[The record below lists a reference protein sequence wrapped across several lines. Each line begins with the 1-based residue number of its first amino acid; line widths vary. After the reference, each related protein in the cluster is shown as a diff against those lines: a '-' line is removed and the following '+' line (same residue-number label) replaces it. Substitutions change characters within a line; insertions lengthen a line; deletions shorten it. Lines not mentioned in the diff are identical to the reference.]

1 MSEHQAEV
9 LAMIETVAKNR
20 GENVAIFMDSNYG
33 NYWTNRYYRAEP
45 DMQQELEAGT
55 PTYEKTA
62 AMPETNG
69 FVLLRARARE
79 LRKKDSGLSE
89 QMAIMKAAE
98 LHPELAQSHQ
108 EEMRRGIVA

>member
-1 MSEHQAEV
+1 MNETQAEV
-9 LAMIETVAKNR
+9 LTMIETVAKNR

-45 DMQQELEAGT
+45 DVQQELEAGT

-79 LRKKDSGLSE
+79 LLQKDSGLSE

-98 LHPELAQSHQ
+98 LHPDLVESH
-108 EEMRRGIVA
+108 ETEMRGIVA

>member
-55 PTYEKTA
+55 PTYEKA
-62 AMPETNG
+62 AARPETNG

-79 LRKKDSGLSE
+79 LLQKDSGLSE
-89 QMAIMKAAE
+89 QKAIMKAAD
-98 LHPELAQSHQ
+98 LHPDLVESH
-108 EEMRRGIVA
+108 EAEMRRVVGA